1 MGKRARSSGSGQEG
15 EQQGRFS
22 EDVNSIKYR
31 LNRRLRELQI
41 ATPLQLQPYVTQLEK
56 MLNES
61 EAKPNLMHQFLHEMV
76 ADNVVKLIDEINK
89 TNHYEYK
96 IVYVTKKVFAEIHHM
111 LSDLRAKCDE
121 LESFVRLLSE
131 YMLRLSF
138 PEDRGVISWRSVM
151 RTLSNAAVVAG
162 QVKAQQEAQQM
173 IQNVQ
178 QQANQA
184 IQQAQQQALQAQGNM
199 QL

>member
-1 MGKRARSSGSGQEG
+1 
-15 EQQGRFS
+15 
-22 EDVNSIKYR
+22 
-31 LNRRLRELQI
+31 
-41 ATPLQLQPYVTQLEK
+41 

-138 PEDRGVISWRSVM
+138 PEDRGAISWRTVM

-184 IQQAQQQALQAQGNM
+184 IQQAHQQAMQAQGDM